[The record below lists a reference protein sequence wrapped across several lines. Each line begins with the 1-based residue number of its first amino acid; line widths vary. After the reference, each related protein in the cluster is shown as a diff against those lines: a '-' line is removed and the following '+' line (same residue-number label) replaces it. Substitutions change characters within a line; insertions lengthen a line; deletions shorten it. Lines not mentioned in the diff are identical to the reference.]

1 MKLHNHKYLLAILLL
16 VVLASCKVGKKYAR
30 PDVPVPQQYRYA
42 SEATAAD
49 SSIAVVNWNQLFT
62 DPVLQQLIE
71 KALQENLDLQIAMR
85 RLDMTSEYV
94 KQAKLQLLPA
104 INAQVS
110 GSYSNPS
117 ENSLNGISLSQFL
130 KTDHIEDYTASLG
143 LSWEIDVWGRIRRQK
158 EAAVADY
165 LQTFEAARAVKT
177 ALVANVA
184 NAYFN
189 LLMFDEQIAIAQRN
203 LELSDTIVRI
213 MRLQKESGEA
223 TELAVQQAIVQ
234 QQTAAILLPQL
245 RQAAAI
251 QEHALSLL
259 LGEAPT
265 DITRNAS
272 LRSITLPEQIA
283 AGVPAALL
291 SNRPDVK
298 ASEMSLVAANA
309 RAGAAQA
316 AMYPTLSITASGG
329 LNAFKAS
336 NWFSMPASLFGMAAG
351 GLTQPLFQHRRLR
364 TQWNVAKLQRDQAA
378 IEFRLSVLNAVR
390 EVSDALVSAE
400 QLKEQYSIA
409 AAQTDT
415 LQKSIRYA
423 QLLFRSG
430 MANYLEVITVQ
441 GKMLQSELA
450 QAQLKRQQLNA
461 QVELYR
467 SLGGGWR

>member
-16 VVLASCKVGKKYAR
+16 VVLASCKVGKVYQR
-30 PDVPVPQQYRYA
+30 PDVALPDQYRNAPA
-42 SEATAAD
+42 SAD
-49 SSIAVVNWNQLFT
+49 SSIAVTDWNQLFT
-62 DPVLQQLIE
+62 DPVLQKLIE
-71 KALQENLDLQIAMR
+71 TALQQNLDLQVAMR
-85 RLDMTSEYV
+85 RIDMTREYV
-94 KQAKLQLLPA
+94 KQAKVQLLPA

-110 GSYSNPS
+110 GSYTNPS
-117 ENSLNGISLSQFL
+117 ENSLNGISLKNFL
-130 KTDHIEDYTASLG
+130 QTDHIEDYTASLG

-165 LQTFEAARAVKT
+165 LQTSEAAKAVKT
-177 ALVANVA
+177 ALIANVA

-189 LLMFDEQIAIAQRN
+189 LLMLDEQIVIAQRN

-213 MRLQKESGEA
+213 MRLQKQSGEA

-245 RQAAAI
+245 KQAIGI

-265 DITRNAS
+265 DISRSAT
-272 LRSITLPEQIA
+272 LRDISLPEQMS
-283 AGVPAALL
+283 AGIPAALL

-316 AMYPTLSITASGG
+316 EMYPTLNITASGG

-336 NWFSMPASLFGMAAG
+336 NWFSMPASLFGTVAG

-378 IEFRLSVLNAVR
+378 LEFRQSVLNAVR

-400 QLKEQYSIA
+400 QLKDQYSIA